1 MPLDPVARTIIDAME
16 QVFPQV
22 ELLDAAEARAVA
34 KAMPGP
40 VPEPEPVAVVYDR
53 SIPGPAGDIPVRVY
67 RPEPIGGAALPVIV
81 FFHGGGWTIC
91 DLDTHDGTC
100 RSLTNGVGAVVV
112 SVDYRLAPEHKF
124 PAAADDAYAATRWV
138 SEHGDELGADADRL
152 AVAGDSAG
160 GNLAAAV
167 PLMAR
172 DRGAPAIRFQLLV
185 YPVTDFSFDTDSYR
199 ENAQGY
205 FLRRTSMEW
214 YWRQYLSSDDDGVH
228 PYASP
233 LRVADATGLP
243 PAMVVTA
250 EFDPLRDEGEAYGRK
265 LAEAGVPV
273 DIRRYDGMFHGF
285 FSMTAFLDGAKHA
298 TADAHAAL
306 REALHAES

>member
-22 ELLDAAEARAVA
+22 ETLDAAEARARM
-34 KAMPGP
+34 KALPP
-40 VPEPEPVAVVYDR
+40 AVPEPEPVAIVYDR
-53 SIPGPAGDIPVRVY
+53 DIPGPAGDIPVRVY
-67 RPEPIGGAALPVIV
+67 RPEPIGGPALPVVV
-81 FFHGGGWTIC
+81 FFHGGGWSIC
-91 DLDTHDGTC
+91 DLETHDGTC
-100 RSLTNGVGAVVV
+100 RALANGVGAVIV
-112 SVDYRLAPEHKF
+112 SVDYRLAPESKF
-124 PAAADDAYAATRWV
+124 PAAVDDAYAATQWV
-138 SEHGDELGADADRL
+138 FDHADELGVDADRM

-172 DRGAPAIRFQLLV
+172 DRGGPPIRFQLLV

-199 ENAQGY
+199 DNAEGY

-214 YWRQYLSSDDDGVH
+214 YWRQYLSSEEDGSN

-233 LRVADATGLP
+233 LRVADASGLP
-243 PAMVVTA
+243 PGMVLTA
-250 EFDPLRDEGEAYGRK
+250 EFDPLRDEGEAYGQK
-265 LAEAGVPV
+265 LAGAGVPFTV
-273 DIRRYDGMFHGF
+273 RRYDGMFHGF

-298 TADAHAAL
+298 TDDAHAAL
-306 REALHAES
+306 REALRG